1 MFLVFVTALHFAAIV
16 EVYLAIFLYLPWVLP
31 VFPAVGF
38 RFRHPVSAINAVY
51 TSTKEGGLVWF
62 HECRS
67 GNKWVWTPFGTGV
80 ESI

>member
-16 EVYLAIFLYLPWVLP
+16 EVYLAIFLYLP

-67 GNKWVWTPFGTGV
+67 GNKWVWTPFGTEV